1 LIYSSDCPCLANDE
15 KAISELLARDHKWV
29 GISTSIEAWS
39 VNRINERLWVVVA
52 LLRSK
57 ALRIETADGRPIRI
71 EPAGS
76 DLFEFTMVKPPGG
89 DQWLLGLVS
98 DVEVHR

>member
-1 LIYSSDCPCLANDE
+1 LKLRALN
-15 KAISELLARDHKWV
+15 K
-29 GISTSIEAWS
+29 
-39 VNRINERLWVVVA
+39 INERLWTVVA

-57 ALRIETADGRPIRI
+57 ALRIETLGGRPIRI

-89 DQWLLGLVS
+89 EQWLLGLVS
-98 DVEVHR
+98 DVEVR